1 MNRLEGLV
9 LSYLANSLWQV
20 PLLYA
25 AAWLAARALRPLGP
39 AVEHRI
45 MVTALLLQA
54 LLPACSLVSLASMPN
69 LFLWL
74 RSSQTTGIANV
85 SVTTG
90 AGFVNGALH
99 LPTLFERTATLFYIC
114 ICLYFCARFF
124 WRSIALYRIR
134 REAMLLPHN
143 SRLARVWKDFT
154 AANGHSDVTLAVSSK
169 VFGPATIGLFRKLI
183 LLPAGMT
190 ENLSEEDL
198 QTILAHEFA
207 HLQRRDFAWNLLY
220 ELLTLPV
227 SYHPVFW
234 LTRQAVIET
243 REMVCDQSAAST
255 VGSITYAHSLLR
267 LASLLLATKPR
278 RATHAIGIFD
288 ANVFERR
295 LMTLTRKSKELHGFK
310 RALVLITCLSF
321 GAGTCA
327 SALALRMRVE
337 NPTTEAD
344 HAEKAPTK
352 VDPAIMAGNVESRV
366 TPVYPVEAKQKKI
379 QGAVVLHAV
388 ISKEG
393 RIDTLTVVSGP
404 KELQASAIDAVSKWV
419 YKPYV
424 INGEPAEVETTIT
437 VNYTLA
443 G

>member
-134 REAMLLPHN
+134 REAMLLSHN

-183 LLPAGMT
+183 LLPTGMT

-234 LTRQAVIET
+234 LTRQA
-243 REMVCDQSAAST
+243 RCP
-255 VGSITYAHSLLR
+255 GSSHPARSLR
-267 LASLLLATKPR
+267 
-278 RATHAIGIFD
+278 
-288 ANVFERR
+288 
-295 LMTLTRKSKELHGFK
+295 
-310 RALVLITCLSF
+310 
-321 GAGTCA
+321 
-327 SALALRMRVE
+327 
-337 NPTTEAD
+337 
-344 HAEKAPTK
+344 
-352 VDPAIMAGNVESRV
+352 
-366 TPVYPVEAKQKKI
+366 
-379 QGAVVLHAV
+379 
-388 ISKEG
+388 
-393 RIDTLTVVSGP
+393 
-404 KELQASAIDAVSKWV
+404 
-419 YKPYV
+419 
-424 INGEPAEVETTIT
+424 
-437 VNYTLA
+437 
-443 G
+443 